1 MIVEYL
7 PPVIKKIRE
16 MQEICRVEQP
26 YFDEAAAEIENIL
39 CRAFI
44 SLADEKGVARF
55 EEIYGITPTEDQTL
69 EERRVAI
76 LIRSSKKNL
85 SLTDVTNLLYNY
97 SDEILLEPNYNT
109 DELTVIV
116 GEHVNNLSTIY
127 KTLDDLISLQVLIQ
141 FAMEITTKTSFIE
154 TPKEITLETTV
165 NLLNDKA
172 EFWKLDGSYKLDGE
186 KYLDAISWKQEIEA
200 ILESGAKITETF
212 NDIELTT
219 EKDYWILDG
228 SETLNGGRLLDAEIY
243 KEVID

>member
-7 PPVIKKIRE
+7 PPVIKRIRE

-39 CRAFI
+39 CRAFV
-44 SLADEKGVARF
+44 SLADEKGVERF

-97 SDEILLEPNYNT
+97 SGEILLVPNYNT
-109 DELTVIV
+109 DELTVEV
-116 GEHVNNLSTIY
+116 GDHANNLSTIY
-127 KTLDDLISLQVLIQ
+127 KTLDDLISLQVLIK
-141 FAMEITTKTSFIE
+141 FAMEITAKTSFIE

-172 EFWKLDGSYKLDGE
+172 GLWKLDGSYKLDGE
-186 KYLDAISWKQEIEA
+186 KYLDAIGWEQEVEA
-200 ILESGAKITETF
+200 ILESDAKITETF

-219 EKDYWILDG
+219 EKDYWILNG